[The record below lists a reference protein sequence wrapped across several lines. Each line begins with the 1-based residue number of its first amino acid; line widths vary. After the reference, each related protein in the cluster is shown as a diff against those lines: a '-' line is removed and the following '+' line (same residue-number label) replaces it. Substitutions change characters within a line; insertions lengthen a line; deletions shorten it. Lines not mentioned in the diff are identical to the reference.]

1 MACLHPSLQTHL
13 TSFLSSVLP
22 CGFALGPSLLCEGS
36 VGLWWVGRPLEAG
49 VLLGREGDT
58 QWVAK
63 RLSDSGIHSG
73 GSKPT
78 ENDQSRTVR
87 VSSSEDEK
95 ALMGRSATQEAPV
108 QRATWFSFACQ
119 AKCRAQQN
127 VAVQCACGEVCED
140 TCVDLCLR
148 VCQDIHPGTELLVYD
163 DSVGK
168 GQTLDH
174 PGRNVKLLKKA
185 ETDVT
190 NKTNLLENEKVE
202 EKRKTLQ
209 SKEEQHR
216 QTVIKQSR
224 SSTQRRKR
232 RMKTIRHEPSSDCD
246 EEQDRSTDTAAMVDE
261 SRLPAPPAVR
271 FSSRLAAKPRRVHST
286 SVRSGRP
293 PARRDSSKQTEGQ
306 SRILAEAPT
315 VSCSTPPP
323 ETESIGA
330 ASPAKEAPEW
340 QPEIR
345 ERRYRCT
352 SCGKRFYQLGHLR
365 KHQFSHT
372 DEKPFSCQD
381 CGKNYTSSESFRVH
395 QMSHRGERPF
405 SCPHCEKTYGLKRDL
420 KEHLVLHTGE
430 KPYTCEHCGKS
441 FARRPSLRV
450 HCLLHCSR
458 RVYMQSPKVQ
468 CTVCSKQLAN
478 PNSLRNHLKLHTGEK
493 PHICQHCGKRF
504 SQKGN
509 VKGHRCDPAA
519 AVSSDQFD
527 VAKCLS
533 DS

>member
-1 MACLHPSLQTHL
+1 
-13 TSFLSSVLP
+13 
-22 CGFALGPSLLCEGS
+22 
-36 VGLWWVGRPLEAG
+36 
-49 VLLGREGDT
+49 
-58 QWVAK
+58 
-63 RLSDSGIHSG
+63 
-73 GSKPT
+73 
-78 ENDQSRTVR
+78 
-87 VSSSEDEK
+87 
-95 ALMGRSATQEAPV
+95 
-108 QRATWFSFACQ
+108 
-119 AKCRAQQN
+119 
-127 VAVQCACGEVCED
+127 
-140 TCVDLCLR
+140 
-148 VCQDIHPGTELLVYD
+148 
-163 DSVGK
+163 
-168 GQTLDH
+168 
-174 PGRNVKLLKKA
+174 
-185 ETDVT
+185 
-190 NKTNLLENEKVE
+190 
-202 EKRKTLQ
+202 
-209 SKEEQHR
+209 
-216 QTVIKQSR
+216 
-224 SSTQRRKR
+224 
-232 RMKTIRHEPSSDCD
+232 
-246 EEQDRSTDTAAMVDE
+246 MVDE
-261 SRLPAPPAVR
+261 SHLPAPPAVR

-315 VSCSTPPP
+315 VSCTTPPP

-345 ERRYRCT
+345 DRRYRCT

-450 HCLLHCSR
+450 HRLLHCSR
-458 RVYMQSPKVQ
+458 RVYMQTPK

-478 PNSLRNHLKLHTGEK
+478 PNSLRNHMKLHTGEK

-504 SQKGN
+504 SQKGK

-527 VAKCLS
+527 VTAERLKATVVNEEK
-533 DS
+533 

>member
-1 MACLHPSLQTHL
+1 
-13 TSFLSSVLP
+13 
-22 CGFALGPSLLCEGS
+22 
-36 VGLWWVGRPLEAG
+36 
-49 VLLGREGDT
+49 
-58 QWVAK
+58 
-63 RLSDSGIHSG
+63 
-73 GSKPT
+73 
-78 ENDQSRTVR
+78 
-87 VSSSEDEK
+87 
-95 ALMGRSATQEAPV
+95 
-108 QRATWFSFACQ
+108 
-119 AKCRAQQN
+119 
-127 VAVQCACGEVCED
+127 
-140 TCVDLCLR
+140 
-148 VCQDIHPGTELLVYD
+148 
-163 DSVGK
+163 
-168 GQTLDH
+168 
-174 PGRNVKLLKKA
+174 
-185 ETDVT
+185 
-190 NKTNLLENEKVE
+190 
-202 EKRKTLQ
+202 
-209 SKEEQHR
+209 
-216 QTVIKQSR
+216 
-224 SSTQRRKR
+224 
-232 RMKTIRHEPSSDCD
+232 
-246 EEQDRSTDTAAMVDE
+246 MVDE

-286 SVRSGRP
+286 SVRLGRP

-315 VSCSTPPP
+315 VSCTTPPP

-395 QMSHRGERPF
+395 Q
-405 SCPHCEKTYGLKRDL
+405 RDL

-450 HCLLHCSR
+450 HRLLHCSR
-458 RVYMQSPKVQ
+458 RVYMQSPK

-478 PNSLRNHLKLHTGEK
+478 PNSLRNHMKLHTGEK

-504 SQKGN
+504 NQKGN

-519 AVSSDQFD
+519 AVSSDQF
-527 VAKCLS
+527 V
-533 DS
+533 